1 MKALDS
7 TNTDWKQRNQINTK
21 RLAKWTAAWVL
32 SLALATF
39 GAQFIWQQN
48 QWMTATAIG
57 LNFLI
62 GIGMIIA
69 NKQHLADLDELQQKI
84 QLNAMGLSLGM
95 GLIIG
100 ISYSTIDTTGLIQAH
115 AEISHL
121 VIVMSLTYLM
131 GIIMGNRKYQ

>member
-100 ISYSTIDTTGLIQAH
+100 ISYSTLDTTGLIQAH